1 MVVAAQDVAVAPA
14 HHRALLVR
22 DPGREEPGQGRR
34 DLRRRVPGHPHRARR
49 RPGPAGPVRDPA
61 ARRLPAADRRAAV
74 RRLRP
79 GPARRPV
86 GQHDLRPA
94 VQGHRPGLR
103 RSVAHDA
110 GRALDP
116 APRHAADD
124 RPRGLLQRPD
134 LPEHRGD
141 PRRPLRLS
149 GLDGPGRRD
158 VVPGPSHAGGRADDV
173 PRIRGVQEDPRD
185 VVARYWDG
193 LWHRRDLAVVDELI
207 GDTYVRHSSAGTL
220 TLSRAEF
227 KREIAGAWRLLHDAT
242 TTVDDQIAEG
252 DRVWTRAT
260 TQGINLDTGAMTVV
274 TWLTVHRLDGGRI
287 VESWTASL
295 PGVDW
300 RR

>member
-1 MVVAAQDVAVAPA
+1 M
-14 HHRALLVR
+14 
-22 DPGREEPGQGRR
+22 
-34 DLRRRVPGHPHRARR
+34 
-49 RPGPAGPVRDPA
+49 
-61 ARRLPAADRRAAV
+61 
-74 RRLRP
+74 
-79 GPARRPV
+79 
-86 GQHDLRPA
+86 
-94 VQGHRPGLR
+94 
-103 RSVAHDA
+103 
-110 GRALDP
+110 
-116 APRHAADD
+116 
-124 RPRGLLQRPD
+124 
-134 LPEHRGD
+134 
-141 PRRPLRLS
+141 
-149 GLDGPGRRD
+149 
-158 VVPGPSHAGGRADDV
+158 
-173 PRIRGVQEDPRD
+173 QEDPRD